1 LKRFPRQKLLL
12 IIPLILVTSA
22 FSATGADAQG
32 SRKFTYQGYLT
43 DKATGSPVSATNMK
57 MRFSLHDAQSG
68 GSELWSETQGVD
80 VNQGIYSVTLGTET
94 PFPASLNFNS
104 QYYLEVAIDEDG
116 SNTFEPAEIMTPREM
131 LTSVPSAINA
141 DTVDGKHASE
151 FGDITGVNAG
161 AGLTGGGTGGD
172 VTISIDPVSV
182 QRRVSGACTA
192 GSSIQAINADGTVEC
207 ASHVLDN
214 LSCSTDQVIKWDGTS
229 WVCTD
234 VAPECHPGDVLNC
247 YGGPPGTLNV
257 GICRAGIKVCNDN
270 GKFGACSGA
279 VLPGAEIPYNGI
291 DEDCDGRDAP
301 SGGGTATT
309 FPNMFAAKACNAP
322 VGTHIRDT
330 YCPGGTPAD
339 FDILKFKSLYQ
350 NLDDTTLYPA
360 GSGAYT
366 RQAVPMCDDGTDIDV
381 VGGATLC
388 AIDPHDPAFDE
399 PGQTPVRKE
408 PIRCTDG
415 TRPVFFIR
423 YNPASP
429 NVHNWIMR
437 VQGGD
442 DTCGT
447 HPDETN
453 CYAFKDS
460 HFSSRGAGSAANFGG
475 IFRNAGPF
483 SDWSAIYID
492 KCVGDRNLGDNRLDD
507 YQYYRSISGTVI
519 NRALN
524 ALFQPQD
531 IDAGRGPVYFHG
543 KRILRA
549 LLSYLA
555 GRGDL
560 RDGSKLL
567 ITAQS
572 NGSHGLYQ
580 YIDEIAL
587 YADAVT
593 GGDVDVRGVPSSYV
607 RSSVQLENHI
617 NTGSWNSFLLE
628 TRINA
633 PESTWYGLNAYN
645 STYNYYQYGN
655 ITLRSGAG
663 EVTILSNADY
673 LPGGISYER
682 FADWGAVPDKTCTQ
696 SAPEPWICYDV
707 MHVLMNY
714 METPIFA
721 AVQTGDKS
729 IRLSHHQFADVPAIS
744 GACYHPN
751 DFEDRVRA
759 VVARMDALNAGHA
772 AFVTTTDDHNSL
784 SDLVKVNR
792 RVGNV
797 RLEQALYDW
806 MMAAPGT
813 ESFCVAEKRTGS
825 QSWYHYDVENAG
837 DYCVPAD
844 ASFNCPGAQACNP
857 VGVLP

>member
-1 LKRFPRQKLLL
+1 VKRFPHQKLLI
-12 IIPLILVTSA
+12 IIPLFLITWALFAS
-22 FSATGADAQG
+22 GADAQVN
-32 SRKFTYQGYLT
+32 RNFTYQGYLT
-43 DKATGSPVSATNMK
+43 DKATGNPVTASNMT
-57 MRFSLHDAQSG
+57 MRFSLHDALTG
-68 GSELWSETQGVD
+68 GSELWFETQAVD
-80 VNQGIYSVTLGTET
+80 VNQGIYSVMLGTQT
-94 PFPASLNFNS
+94 PFPASLDFNS

-116 SNTFEPAEIMTPREM
+116 SNTFDPAEIMTPREM
-131 LTSVPSAINA
+131 LTSIPSAINA
-141 DTVDGKHASE
+141 DMVDGKHASD
-151 FGDITGVNAG
+151 FGDITGVSAG
-161 AGLTGGGTGGD
+161 AGLTGGGASGN
-172 VTISIDPVSV
+172 VTLSVNPVYV
-182 QRRVSGACTA
+182 QRRVSSACA
-192 GSSIQAINADGTVEC
+192 VGSSIQAINADGTVVC

-214 LSCSTDQVIKWDGTS
+214 LSCSTDQVIRWDGSS
-229 WVCTD
+229 WQCSDIIPVCN
-234 VAPECHPGDVLNC
+234 PGDIVDC
-247 YGGPPGTLNV
+247 YSGPPNTLNV
-257 GICRAGIKVCNDN
+257 GICKPGIKVCDAT
-270 GKFGACSGA
+270 GKFGPCSGD
-279 VLPGAEIPYNGI
+279 VLPASEIPYNGI
-291 DEDCDGRDAP
+291 DEDCDGQDVFTG
-301 SGGGTATT
+301 STT
-309 FPNMFAAKACNAP
+309 PFPNMFAAKACNAP
-322 VGTHIRDT
+322 VGMHIRDT

-339 FDILKFKSLYQ
+339 FDMVKFKSLYQ
-350 NLDDTTLYPA
+350 NLDDTALYPA

-366 RQAVPMCDDGTDIDV
+366 RQAVPMCENGSDIDV
-381 VGGATLC
+381 IGGATLC
-388 AIDPHDPAFDE
+388 PIDPNDPA
-399 PGQTPVRKE
+399 PNPVQKE

-415 TRPVFFIR
+415 TRPVFYIR

-460 HFSSRGAGSAANFGG
+460 HFSSKGTGGAANFGG
-475 IFRNAGPF
+475 IFRNVGPF

-492 KCVGDRNLGDNRLDD
+492 KCVGDRNLGDNRIDD
-507 YQYYRSISGTVI
+507 YQYYYSINGKVF
-519 NRALN
+519 NRALIEFPMQN
-524 ALFQPQD
+524 

-555 GRGDL
+555 NQGYL
-560 RDGSKLL
+560 QDGSKLL

-607 RSSVQLENHI
+607 RSSVQLENYL
-617 NTGSWNSFLLE
+617 NTGSWNGFFLD

-655 ITLRSGAG
+655 VTLRSGAG

-696 SAPEPWICYDV
+696 NATEPWICYDA

-714 METPIFA
+714 METPIFV
-721 AVQTGDKS
+721 AVQTGDKA
-729 IRLSHHQFADVPAIS
+729 IRISHHQFADVPASS

-759 VVARMDALNAGHA
+759 VVGRMDALNAGHG
-772 AFVTTTDDHNSL
+772 AFVTTTDDHGAL
-784 SDLVKVNR
+784 SDTVKVAR

-797 RLEQALYDW
+797 PLEQALYDW

-825 QSWYHYDVENAG
+825 QSWYHYAAEN
-837 DYCVPAD
+837 
-844 ASFNCPGAQACNP
+844 PGAQACNP
-857 VGVLP
+857 AGILP